1 MVKWLGL
8 YAFIE
13 ETQVQ
18 YLIGEPRSHNMHG
31 VAKKKKK
38 ANELIYKIK
47 TDLQT

>member
-18 YLIGEPRSHNMHG
+18 YLIRELRSHNMHG
-31 VAKKKKK
+31 VAKKKK

-47 TDLQT
+47 TDFQT